1 MCSTRTKFVFD
12 NDIFADFNRSLGLFC
27 FKMHQ
32 NYLITAVWHNISEFF
47 ITITTG
53 NLLFLIRIEG
63 FRAGTKYAV
72 RVNWGKPCFKKEYQD
87 RFYNRRACAMVR
99 FRDAIRSGRV
109 VLPQNIDRKLRE
121 KILLQGA
128 RLPYHFAEA
137 GGLKYVMEKRKRCA
151 SKG

>member
-1 MCSTRTKFVFD
+1 MPV
-12 NDIFADFNRSLGLFC
+12 
-27 FKMHQ
+27 
-32 NYLITAVWHNISEFF
+32 
-47 ITITTG
+47 
-53 NLLFLIRIEG
+53 
-63 FRAGTKYAV
+63 V

-99 FRDAIRSGRV
+99 FRDAVRSGRV

-137 GGLKYVMEKRKRCA
+137 SGLKYVMEKKEEMRKQGIKSPDIIDA
-151 SKG
+151 MSFVFLEDATSYMVSADAEAGGAGSIAATAQEKVDDMFADV